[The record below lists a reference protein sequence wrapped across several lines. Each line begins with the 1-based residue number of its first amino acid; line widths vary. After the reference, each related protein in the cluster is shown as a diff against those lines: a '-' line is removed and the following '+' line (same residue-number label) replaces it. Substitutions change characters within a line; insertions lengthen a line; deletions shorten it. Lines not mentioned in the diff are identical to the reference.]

1 MANAS
6 ILAMKE
12 QHVAEIK
19 DRLTRAQS
27 VVMFDYRG
35 LTVDEVTALRVE
47 MRKAGVEYI
56 VLKNTMVER
65 ACRELNIDESV
76 HAMLKGPSAF
86 AFGYDDA
93 VAPAKILKDSIKK
106 FKKCTIKGGI
116 VDGVVTDAQGIDALA
131 DLPPREVLIARMLGS
146 MMSPI
151 TGLAIALD
159 QLAKKL
165 GGGEAAEE
173 AAAEYLS
180 LRNRFKQKILIGGN

>member
-1 MANAS
+1 MDMSKAAIELKS
-6 ILAMKE
+6 QKVE
-12 QHVAEIK
+12 EIK
-19 DRLTRAQS
+19 DKLSRAKS
-27 VVMFDYRG
+27 VVIVDYRG
-35 LTVDEVTALRVE
+35 LTVSEDTQLRKE
-47 MRKAGVEYI
+47 FRNAGVEYK
-56 VLKNTMVER
+56 VLKNTMVSR
-65 ACRELNIDESV
+65 AAADLGIKDV
-76 HAMLKGPSAF
+76 DGMLEGPSAF

-173 AAAEYLS
+173 AAAE
-180 LRNRFKQKILIGGN
+180 

>member
-19 DRLTRAQS
+19 DRRTRAQS

-173 AAAEYLS
+173 AAAE
-180 LRNRFKQKILIGGN
+180 

>member
-35 LTVDEVTALRVE
+35 LTVVEVTALRVE

-116 VDGVVTDAQGIDALA
+116 VDGVVTDALA

-173 AAAEYLS
+173 AAAE
-180 LRNRFKQKILIGGN
+180 

>member
-106 FKKCTIKGGI
+106 FKKCTIKGG
-116 VDGVVTDAQGIDALA
+116 DALA

-173 AAAEYLS
+173 AAAE
-180 LRNRFKQKILIGGN
+180 